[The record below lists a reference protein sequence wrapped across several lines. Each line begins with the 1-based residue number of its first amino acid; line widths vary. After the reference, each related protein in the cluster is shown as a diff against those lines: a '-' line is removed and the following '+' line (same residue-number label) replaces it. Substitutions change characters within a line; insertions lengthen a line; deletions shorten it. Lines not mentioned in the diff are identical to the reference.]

1 MMVDHFWGILMRA
14 MEYLVVEVG
23 ASVYWTLLLFGGKLA
38 LAFWMSSKAGKVEM
52 EMSALSTAGWWIH
65 GE

>member
-1 MMVDHFWGILMRA
+1 
-14 MEYLVVEVG
+14 MEYFVVQVC

-38 LAFWMSSKAGKVEM
+38 LAFWMSPKAGKMEM
-52 EMSALSTAGWWIH
+52 EMSALSTAGWWVH